1 MKKSLVLL
9 IALSFL
15 FACNSKKEE
24 TKDVSSSTTSTST
37 ERLSE
42 HLMMATLWQQ
52 TAAEYQA
59 LCYQAFNAA
68 KLQLD
73 MMYLNID
80 VEKSAIVVDIDETM
94 LDNSY
99 YEAELVLSKKKYSS
113 DYWND
118 WCRLEKAT
126 AVPGA
131 LEFMTY
137 AYEKGFQLF
146 YVSNRKQEVEEETI
160 QNLQDLGFPMADKEH
175 VLIRTDESCKENRRK
190 KIEENYTIIMLI
202 GDNLADFSNNY
213 KELSQEDRAKQVGYD
228 KNAFGTKYIVLPN
241 PMYGDWEAVYYDGD
255 FSISDSLKIEK
266 RMQALQGFE

>member
-1 MKKSLVLL
+1 MKKIFILF
-9 IALSFL
+9 IALSVL
-15 FACNSKKEE
+15 YACNSKKEE
-24 TKDVSSSTTSTST
+24 TKEISSTPNPT

-59 LCYQAFNAA
+59 LCYQAFNVA
-68 KLQLD
+68 KLQLE
-73 MMYLNID
+73 MMYLNVD

-99 YEAELVLSKKKYSS
+99 YQAELVLSKRLYSS
-113 DYWND
+113 DHWND

-131 LEFMTY
+131 LEFMNY
-137 AYEKGFQLF
+137 AYEKGFQLY
-146 YVSNRKQEVEEETI
+146 YVSNRKQEVEEETLK
-160 QNLQDLGFPMADKEH
+160 NLQDLGFPMADKEH
-175 VLIRTDESCKENRRK
+175 LFVRTDESCKVNRRK
-190 KIEENYTIIMLI
+190 KIEENYTIVMLI
-202 GDNLADFSNNY
+202 GDNLADFSGDY
-213 KELSQEDRAKQVGYD
+213 KDLSKEERANQVAKD
-228 KNAFGTKYIVLPN
+228 KNAFGSKYVVLPN
-241 PMYGDWEAVYYDGD
+241 PMYGDWEAIFYDGD